1 MIVHCSFNLH
11 FLVINEVEYLFIFGH
26 LGFVFC
32 EVPIKSFTYFS
43 IVLSYMQNI
52 FYFLHSSPL
61 SVLLYVL
68 QLSYS
73 VSSLFSF
80 FALACLILQAE
91 VIHVNVVEHHFSL
104 WLMFS
109 VFYL

>member
-43 IVLSYMQNI
+43 IVLSYMQSI
-52 FYFLHSSPL
+52 FYFLDSSPL

-73 VSSLFSF
+73 VSSL
-80 FALACLILQAE
+80 LILCAGLPYSAGRSYTCQC
-91 VIHVNVVEHHFSL
+91 S
-104 WLMFS
+104 
-109 VFYL
+109 